1 MCFDEGL
8 IQAYIDGELQDREAE
23 ELQEHLKVCR
33 ECDAAYQRLMENDLT
48 VRTSMEGF
56 IASDR
61 ERFNAELAWSRL
73 KLKKIE
79 YEKNK
84 KGKWYKNMKY
94 KKLITAA
101 AAVAVVAVIGFTP
114 VSSVAANFLTIFRVE
129 KVKTINITPGDMQQ
143 IEKVMREGAGN
154 VDIRN
159 FGRVEV
165 MGAHE
170 IKQVALEEARSS
182 VDFDLKLP
190 SIEGYSGP
198 TLKKNSATSVTLT
211 LDVDNVNAAL
221 QAFGSTASL
230 PREMNGQEFTVDV
243 PTGIYAEYTGPE
255 SSLVFAQSRGP
266 SVKTSPGVDVMAIRE
281 ALLSIPA
288 LPESLRQ
295 QLMAVDDWQHTV
307 LIPVREGQSTNVS
320 VNGQEGVFVKDISG
334 DKAVG
339 ALVWQDGGV
348 ISVLA
353 GDGLTADSALAIA
366 GTIK

>member
-1 MCFDEGL
+1 MCFDEGR

-33 ECDAAYQRLMENDLT
+33 ECEAVYQRLMEIDLT

-73 KLKKIE
+73 KLKQVE
-79 YEKNK
+79 YEKKK

-114 VSSVAANFLTIFRVE
+114 VSSMAGNLLTIFRVE
-129 KVKTINITPGDMQQ
+129 KVKVITITPDDMQQ
-143 IEKVMREGAGN
+143 MEKVMREGAGG

-159 FGRVEV
+159 FGKVEV
-165 MGAHE
+165 RGAHE
-170 IKQVALEEARSS
+170 TQPVTLEEAGNS
-182 VDFDLKLP
+182 VDFDLTVP
-190 SIEGYSGP
+190 SIEGYSS
-198 TLKKNSATSVTLT
+198 TLKKTPATSVTLT

-221 QAFGSTASL
+221 QAFGSTARL

-243 PTGIYAEYTGPE
+243 PTGITAEYNGPE
-255 SSLVFAQSRGP
+255 GSLMFAQSRGP
-266 SVKTSPGVDVMAIRE
+266 SVKTAPGVDVAAIRQ

-288 LPESLRQ
+288 LPESLKQ

-307 LIPVREGQSTNVS
+307 LIPVREGQSTEVS
-320 VNGQEGVFVKDISG
+320 VNGHEGVFVKDISG
-334 DKAVG
+334 GKAVG

-353 GDGLTADSALAIA
+353 GDGLTADSALTIA